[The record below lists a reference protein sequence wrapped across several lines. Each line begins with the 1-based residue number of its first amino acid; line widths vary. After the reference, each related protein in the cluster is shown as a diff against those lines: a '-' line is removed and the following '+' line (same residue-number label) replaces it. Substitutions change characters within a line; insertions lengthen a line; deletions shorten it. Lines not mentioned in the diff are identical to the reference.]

1 MRKFAAVIFSVCLVY
16 SLVKALRRIKNLF
29 YGTAESLADFYSQ
42 VDVSASYYVGVKV
55 PALRLKPMIHY
66 VKIDYLWVETATKNK
81 TVAEN
86 IRDYIKRQV
95 PSLATQLIIRKASP
109 LKNSNDSKMR
119 VKSMHTTPGVNAD
132 EHHMLVTIAAILSAG
147 KLIRD
152 AVKRKPKWN
161 DL

>member
-16 SLVKALRRIKNLF
+16 SLVKALRRIKDLF
-29 YGTAESLADFYSQ
+29 HGTAERLADFYAQ
-42 VDVSASYYVGVKV
+42 VNVSASYYVGVKV
-55 PALRLKPMIHY
+55 PALMIDY

-95 PSLATQLIIRKASP
+95 PSLASQVIIRKASP

-119 VKSMHTTPGVNAD
+119 IKSMSTTPGVNAD

>member
-1 MRKFAAVIFSVCLVY
+1 
-16 SLVKALRRIKNLF
+16 
-29 YGTAESLADFYSQ
+29 
-42 VDVSASYYVGVKV
+42 
-55 PALRLKPMIHY
+55 MIHY

-86 IRDYIKRQV
+86 IREYIKRQI
-95 PSLATQLIIRKASP
+95 PSLASQVIIRKASP
-109 LKNSNDSKMR
+109 IKNSNDSKMR

>member
-1 MRKFAAVIFSVCLVY
+1 MRTFAAVIFSVCLIY
-16 SLVKALRRIKNLF
+16 SLVNALRRIKDLF
-29 YGTAESLADFYSQ
+29 YGTAESLADFYAQ
-42 VDVSASYYVGVKV
+42 VNVSASYYVGVKV
-55 PALRLKPMIHY
+55 PVLRLKPLIHY

-86 IRDYIKRQV
+86 IRDYIKRQI
-95 PSLATQLIIRKASP
+95 PSMAGQVIIRKASP
-109 LKNSNDSKMR
+109 IKNSNDSKMR
-119 VKSMHTTPGVNAD
+119 VKSMSTTPGVNAD

>member
-16 SLVKALRRIKNLF
+16 SLVKALRRIKDLF
-29 YGTAESLADFYSQ
+29 HGTAERLANFYAQ
-42 VDVSASYYVGVKV
+42 VNVSASYYVGVKV
-55 PALRLKPMIHY
+55 PALMIDY

-95 PSLATQLIIRKASP
+95 PSLASQVIIRKASP

-119 VKSMHTTPGVNAD
+119 IKSMSTTPGVNAD

>member
-1 MRKFAAVIFSVCLVY
+1 MQKFAAVIFSVCLVY
-16 SLVKALRRIKNLF
+16 SLVNALRRIKDLF
-29 YGTAESLADFYSQ
+29 HGTAERLADFYAQ
-42 VDVSASYYVGVKV
+42 VDISAMYYVGVKV
-55 PALRLKPMIHY
+55 PTLMLKPMIHY

-86 IRDYIKRQV
+86 IREYIKRQV

-109 LKNSNDSKMR
+109 IKNSNDSKVR
-119 VKSMHTTPGVNAD
+119 VKSMHTTPGVNAN
-132 EHHMLVTIAAILSAG
+132 EHHMLVTISAILSAG

-152 AVKRKPKWN
+152 AVKRKPKWD

>member
-16 SLVKALRRIKNLF
+16 SLVKALRRINDLF
-29 YGTAESLADFYSQ
+29 HGTAERIADFYAQ
-42 VDVSASYYVGVKV
+42 VDISAMYYVGVKV

-86 IRDYIKRQV
+86 IREYIKRQV
-95 PSLATQLIIRKASP
+95 PSLASQVIIRKASP

-119 VKSMHTTPGVNAD
+119 IKSMSTTPGVNAD
-132 EHHMLVTIAAILSAG
+132 DHHMLVTIATILSAG